1 MDDDKKNEKQET
13 SYFKVLEEYQGETV
27 SGLALVAAVGLVLSG
42 QGKTL
47 FSGPLTVANVGG
59 ALIALAV
66 VLFGAYFLFLI
77 GATLYNGPMKRLAF
91 VKYPILKALI
101 LAALMGVIV
110 FLIQGWFGV

>member
-1 MDDDKKNEKQET
+1 MNDDKKNEKQEI
-13 SYFKVLEEYQGETV
+13 SFSKALDEYQGETV

-42 QGKTL
+42 QGDKL
-47 FSGPLTVANVGG
+47 FSGPLTVTNVCGT
-59 ALIALAV
+59 AIALAV

-91 VKYPILKALI
+91 VKYPILKGLI

>member
-1 MDDDKKNEKQET
+1 MNDENGKKNDFFSATKG
-13 SYFKVLEEYQGETV
+13 FQGEIV
-27 SGLALVAAVGLVLSG
+27 CGLAFVAAAGLVLSG
-42 QGKTL
+42 YGSRL
-47 FSGPLTVANVGG
+47 FSGPMTIASVGSTVIT
-59 ALIALAV
+59 LLL

-91 VKYPILKALI
+91 VKWPILKGLI